1 MTSWPLF
8 ICECCTVRGILE
20 RELGSPG
27 DRCLLRLERMRI
39 LDVANSWSEGTY
51 KAYSSKLKYIRQFEG
66 LHPGLNVLSQEDPLA
81 PPRTEAIAI
90 AWAEL
95 LYSLRESN
103 RPDRD
108 TVSFGTI
115 RQLRSAVGWDHTVAA
130 LTGGTGLL
138 YDERTKRLARAEVG
152 ATHEAILTRFTE
164 GLKRRVGDDPRP
176 SYALLERHVRAADI
190 FCQERYAAC
199 PRRSDRLFWARMG
212 LANTLLWLGWLRSSE
227 LFGLQ
232 WGDVGIIPP
241 ADGPKHDLPP
251 HIGAILLR
259 LNPLTKTDQA
269 STVDVPVA
277 YRTKA
282 GFTPGTWAE
291 RVFTELGRQHRS
303 IEPLFQHPSGRP
315 WDSGFYREGFLYPL
329 LLDLQKQGD
338 PYLAP
343 FKQKASPN
351 ALSIKQAFYSL
362 HCYRRGARTHVE
374 LGSGGRATRA
384 NKIQIYEHARW
395 SRSRSGEQI
404 DVQYRQWPLKQR
416 LDITLLCM

>member
-1 MTSWPLF
+1 MGPH
-8 ICECCTVRGILE
+8 R
-20 RELGSPG
+20 
-27 DRCLLRLERMRI
+27 
-39 LDVANSWSEGTY
+39 
-51 KAYSSKLKYIRQFEG
+51 
-66 LHPGLNVLSQEDPLA
+66 
-81 PPRTEAIAI
+81 
-90 AWAEL
+90 
-95 LYSLRESN
+95 
-103 RPDRD
+103 
-108 TVSFGTI
+108 
-115 RQLRSAVGWDHTVAA
+115 RSAHR
-130 LTGGTGLL
+130 GTGLL

-164 GLKRRVGDDPRP
+164 GLKRRIGDDPRP

-190 FCQERYAAC
+190 LCQERYAAGV
-199 PRRSDRLFWARMG
+199 RRSDRLFWARLG

-232 WGDVGIIPP
+232 WGDVGVISP

-251 HIGAILLR
+251 NIGAVLLR

-269 STVDVPVA
+269 SMVDVPVA

-282 GFTPGTWAE
+282 GFTPGTWVE
-291 RVFTELGRQHRS
+291 RVFKELGRQPRS
-303 IEPLFQHPSGRP
+303 IDPLFQHPSGRA
-315 WDSGFYREGFLYPL
+315 WDSSFYRDGFLYPL

-343 FKQKASPN
+343 FKQRASPN

-374 LGSGGRATRA
+374 LGSGGRASRA